1 MGNVFG
7 DFAKDIQKTFK
18 KKNEEIEFDTH
29 RAKEPIP
36 TGSVV
41 IDKAFNNGLAYKRRL
56 TELASFESG
65 GKSTIAYLTM
75 VEALKKYPDEAVILL
90 DFEQS
95 FDSLYAKALG
105 LDADDDRVMIYQ
117 PRTLEE
123 GDEILQKAFDKQKGG
138 KDPILKHK
146 ISLVVVDSVAA
157 ARPSQM
163 FEASVDGTG
172 QKSQHANAWTI
183 WVPKLQRWCAE
194 SNFAVLLLNQFRAK
208 PQMGNMDKFKMS
220 STGMGNATSSMDAD
234 ITTTG
239 GNALRFYLSARY
251 VTKFSTVLKEQVED
265 VITGEVVEHRTANMY
280 KLTNIKNKINP
291 PYANAKFVIRFGEGI
306 DDFPIVMDALKLRG
320 IVTNR
325 GSFMIYKTL
334 TGEEIKILGKSAF
347 NATMQKEH
355 WEDMKTQFNKSSDDD
370 IIEPSLEIE
379 DEDSEIEETHEL

>member
-1 MGNVFG
+1 MGNIFG
-7 DFAKDIQKTFK
+7 DFAKDVQKSFK
-18 KKNEEIEFDTH
+18 KKNEEIIFDTH

-36 TGSVV
+36 TGSIVL
-41 IDKAFNNGLAYKRRL
+41 DKAFNMGLAYKRRL
-56 TELASFESG
+56 TEISSFESG

-75 VEALKKYPDEAVILL
+75 VESLKKYPDEAVILL

-95 FDSLYAKALG
+95 FDSIYAIALG
-105 LDADDDRVMIYQ
+105 LDPDDDRVMIYQ

-138 KDPILKHK
+138 KDAILKHK
-146 ISLVVVDSVAA
+146 VSLVVIDSVAA
-157 ARPSQM
+157 ARPAQM
-163 FEASVDGTG
+163 FDASVDGTG

-194 SNFAVLLLNQFRAK
+194 SNFAVFLLNQFRAK

-251 VTKFSTVLKEQVED
+251 VTKFSTVLKEQTED
-265 VITGEVVEHRTANMY
+265 PISGEVVDHRTANMY

-306 DDFPIVMDALKLRG
+306 DDFPIVMDALKQRG

-325 GSFMIYKTL
+325 GSFMIYKTVA
-334 TGEEIKILGKSAF
+334 GEEIKILGKTAF

-355 WEDMKTQFNKSSDDD
+355 WEDMKTQFNKSSEDDEAA
-370 IIEPSLEIE
+370 IPSDFDELEIE
-379 DEDSEIEETHEL
+379 TEHEL